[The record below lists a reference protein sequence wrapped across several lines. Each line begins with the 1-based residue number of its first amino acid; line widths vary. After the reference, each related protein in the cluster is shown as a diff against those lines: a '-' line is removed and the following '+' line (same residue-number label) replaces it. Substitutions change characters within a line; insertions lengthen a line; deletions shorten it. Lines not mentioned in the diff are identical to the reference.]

1 MIIYLKFAPC
11 GQLVPKGEKILFT
24 KIELKEGEA
33 QRGRIDKRRGSTKI
47 LSTQVG
53 EQALKHE
60 CCISMC
66 TSYV

>member
-53 EQALKHE
+53 GA
-60 CCISMC
+60 S
-66 TSYV
+66 S